1 MSIPQAIDSLLDDT
15 QSILLS
21 LLIKLGPFA
30 VALMPALF
38 TAYAIFHTF
47 EKEAGPMLA
56 LCFAVV
62 VGLAFETV
70 GIVATHTAIELYNGT
85 EQGIISP
92 IKTGLMISLVPVY
105 VAGVAAVVWFSGDAF
120 TPLVQALGIASPF
133 LTCIVYIAVA
143 LARDLSNIKQAQ
155 SQAGEQKGE
164 TEKRRLDHEL
174 QLEVQRMKL
183 NHEQKL
189 RKIELDAEV
198 RKEEVRTLAGVE
210 RTKPEEL
217 RTFTDDTGKAT
228 EYDELLRKVRERSDG
243 NSFGADDLQAWLGR
257 GKTSAYDLIGYG
269 KDSGVVQQV
278 GRGRYVMNGKHR

>member
-105 VAGVAAVVWFSGDAF
+105 VAGVATVVWFSGDAF

-155 SQAGEQKGE
+155 TQAGEQKQSSE
-164 TEKRRLDHEL
+164 QEDKKLERELKRERLQIER
-174 QLEVQRMKL
+174 EI
-183 NHEQKL
+183 KL
-189 RKIELDAEV
+189 RELDLKAQVQIEQG
-198 RKEEVRTLAGVE
+198 RQPALPTGEPAPSQHGCQNCLQ
-210 RTKPEEL
+210 
-217 RTFTDDTGKAT
+217 TFGTVQALNAHGRFCKS
-228 EYDELLRKVRERSDG
+228 LMKV
-243 NSFGADDLQAWLGR
+243 
-257 GKTSAYDLIGYG
+257 
-269 KDSGVVQQV
+269 
-278 GRGRYVMNGKHR
+278 NGKH